1 MELTI
6 DQILFK
12 CRQAIETQDCHI
24 ALQVCKYMMD
34 ISEKSKQEKDFK
46 ISIVQTKNGVRKI
59 LI

>member
-6 DQILFK
+6 DQLLFK

-24 ALQVCKYMMD
+24 SLEVCKYLID
-34 ISEKSKQEKDFK
+34 VSEKSKQKDDFK
-46 ISIVQTKNGVRKI
+46 ISIVQNKKGVRKI

>member
-24 ALQVCKYMMD
+24 ALQVCKYLMD
-34 ISEKSKQEKDFK
+34 ISEKSKQKKDFK
-46 ISIVQTKNGVRKI
+46 ISIVQTKKGVRKI

>member
-12 CRQAIETQDCHI
+12 CRQAVETQDCHI
-24 ALQVCKYMMD
+24 ALQVAKYLID
-34 ISEKSKQEKDFK
+34 ISEKSKQDKDFK
-46 ISIVQTKNGVRKI
+46 ISIVQTKNGARKI